1 MRLIAAVMLAVVLIA
16 SPCLAG
22 FGAGGF
28 PPPAPGDG
36 SNLAAGRAMLGLCL
50 AEPGRYLDGVESCL
64 GKAQGGEGAWKEF
77 GLSLPDGERGYLNSL
92 VVPSL
97 GVWEPGEAR
106 LLSYSGLGWETALV
120 VRLGLAV
127 EAPGR

>member
-1 MRLIAAVMLAVVLIA
+1 MLVAATLAVLLIAP
-16 SPCLAG
+16 PCLASL
-22 FGAGGF
+22 GAGGF

-36 SNLAAGRAMLGLCL
+36 SCLAVRRAMLGLCL

-77 GLSLPDGERGYLNSL
+77 GLSLPDAERGYLNSL

-97 GVWEPGEAR
+97 RMWRPGEAR
-106 LLSYSGLGWETALV
+106 VMSCSDLGWEAVLV
-120 VRLGLAV
+120 LRLGLGC
-127 EAPGR
+127 PP

>member
-1 MRLIAAVMLAVVLIA
+1 LLVAAVLAVLLIAP
-16 SPCLAG
+16 PCLAS
-22 FGAGGF
+22 FGVSGF

-36 SNLAAGRAMLGLCL
+36 SCLAARRAMLGLCL
-50 AEPGRYLDGVESCL
+50 AEPGRYLDGVERCL
-64 GKAQGGEGAWKEF
+64 GRVSGGEGAWKEF
-77 GLSLPDGERGYLNSL
+77 GLSLSDAERGYLNSL

-97 GVWEPGEAR
+97 GMWEPGEAR
-106 LLSYSGLGWETALV
+106 LLSYSGLGWETVLV